1 MFYISIAFKSLK
13 INLLE
18 IGNKIFTL
26 EEYFEF
32 EQNSEKRHEFVEGQI
47 IPIPQKTKF
56 PIGLLGVCVFTF

>member
-1 MFYISIAFKSLK
+1 MFYINIAFKSSK

-18 IGNKIFTL
+18 IENKIYTL

-47 IPIPQKTKF
+47 IPIPQKNKIFNRIAGRLCT
-56 PIGLLGVCVFTF
+56 